1 MTAFGGASV
10 KFQKR
15 HVDRAF
21 LKIREKGIAPNRE
34 SKKWD
39 IIDPTTGDR
48 FPPKAVLRIAKELA
62 GDETWS
68 GGGGP
73 QTNGP
78 LRARGFEI
86 LLKPGLEISEAATD
100 IRDVLKSGRDETTK
114 ERLVNAR
121 LGQGGFREELLEIWK
136 GQCALTGCDIPAVLR
151 ASHIKPWRASSDS
164 ERLDPSNGILL
175 AASID
180 ALFDKFLITFS
191 NEGRLEI
198 MSGVE
203 AEKVRKLGIGPGQRI
218 SLSADSLR
226 YMEWHRKAS
235 ETGT

>member
-1 MTAFGGASV
+1 MRFEKTHVNLAFS
-10 KFQKR
+10 R
-15 HVDRAF
+15 
-21 LKIREKGIAPNRE
+21 IREGGISPNRE

-39 IIDPTTGDR
+39 VIDPETGDR

-62 GDETWS
+62 GDKSWS

-86 LLKPGLEISEAATD
+86 LLKPGLEESEAATD
-100 IRDVLKSGRDETTK
+100 IRDVLNSGRNETTK
-114 ERLVNAR
+114 ERLINAR
-121 LGQGGFREELLEIWK
+121 LGQGGFREELFEIWK
-136 GQCALTGCDIPAVLR
+136 GQCALTACDISEVLR
-151 ASHIKPWRASSDS
+151 ASHIKPWRVSNDD

-191 NEGRLEI
+191 DEGRVEI
-198 MSGVE
+198 APGVNV
-203 AEKVRKLGIGPGQRI
+203 EKIKKLGIRPGQKI
-218 SLSADSLR
+218 SLAASSLR

-235 ETGT
+235 KISTP